1 MRSLFSGCLLLAAGL
16 ATAAP
21 NVTDVSFAENGD
33 ELVVN
38 YTLDAAAIVVV
49 DIQTNVADDVYA
61 SIGGEHQWTLEG
73 DVNKRVE
80 AGARSFTW
88 TPSSDMPDCDVQPAK
103 LKVVFST
110 YAYGDA
116 PDYMVVAL
124 STAIVDRVT
133 YYPNVESL
141 PGGLLSNGAYRAS
154 KLVMRHI
161 HAKGVEW
168 TMGTV
173 GEGSRGA
180 NEVVHKVTLTNDYWI
195 GVFEMTFAQ
204 TYRYG
209 VGTTLSV
216 KPAKNVNYN
225 NVRGHVDTYDWPI
238 QPAESSCIGK
248 IRAATGLPFDFPSEA
263 QWEFACRAGHG
274 EGFWNDGSLIGS
286 IDLAELACYGKPWSA
301 TDCGVMVGS
310 FRPNSWG
317 LYDMHG
323 NHSEYCVDWYQVD
336 VSGATHGEVAM
347 SGENKVVR
355 GGNFQNGA
363 ADCRSGARGSAPPG
377 NNLHQH
383 GFRLYSVYGFQ
394 DEGLVDAE

>member
-1 MRSLFSGCLLLAAGL
+1 MRGIISGCAAVATGLALAA
-16 ATAAP
+16 P
-21 NVTDVSFAENGD
+21 SVTGVSFAERGD

-38 YTLDAAAIVVV
+38 YTLDADAIVVV
-49 DIQTNVADDVYA
+49 DIQTNVVDDVYA

-73 DVNKRVE
+73 DVNKRIA
-80 AGARSFTW
+80 AGDRSFTW
-88 TPSSDMPDCDVQPAK
+88 TPSVDMPDNDIQPAK
-103 LKVVFST
+103 LKVVFGT

-124 STAIVDRVT
+124 ATAIVDRVT

-168 TMGTV
+168 TMGTA
-173 GEGSRGA
+173 GEGNRNA
-180 NEVVHKVTLTNDYWI
+180 NEVVHKVTLTNDYWL
-195 GVFEMTFAQ
+195 GVFETTFAQ
-204 TYRYG
+204 AYRYG
-209 VGTTLSV
+209 GGTTLSI
-216 KPAKNVNYN
+216 KPSKNTSYN
-225 NVRGHVDTYDWPI
+225 NLRGHVDTYDWPI
-238 QPAESSCIGK
+238 KPGPSSILGK
-248 IRAATGLPFDFPSEA
+248 MRTAIGLPLDLPAEA

-274 EGFWNDGSLIGS
+274 EGYWNDGSLIGD
-286 IDLAELACYGKPWSA
+286 IDLAELACYGKSWSS

-310 FRPNSWG
+310 LRPNSWG

-323 NHSEYCVDWYQVD
+323 NHGEYCVDWYQVD
-336 VSGATHGEVAM
+336 VSGATHGEVAT
-347 SGENKVVR
+347 SGTSKVVR
-355 GGNFQNGA
+355 GGCFSSAYA
-363 ADCRSGARGSAPPG
+363 ACRSGVRSSAGPG
-377 NNLHQH
+377 NNLHEN